1 MRFKHFK
8 PSNLTEQQ
16 LDELRINPTT
26 LQQFAKS
33 GDAQGIVAGF
43 EAELVFTGLGGEG
56 DYDQDPEPDYDADER
71 CYTIEGVMEFF
82 ENDEYGYGIS
92 GRDASRLQDDLDD
105 KYTEWYDEQ
114 MHNDFRNEAEDRIRE
129 VWEEEF
135 DREYFVEEY
144 LKNELDLTS
153 EEIKVAMEA
162 GENAPRFNSS
172 SEQKAYIEN
181 NPAYEKY
188 LEADEI
194 ADAELDELVE
204 KSVDNQDE
212 YWDQALDEFRENYTI
227 DNDSSFFSDI
237 GLRYMSDVANEFSL
251 MWPVITYTG
260 GSAGG
265 FNQDSAER
273 LARDLEKELGVK
285 TNVSGGYHSAKR
297 DNETWIFEPDSSLD
311 ANDDDD
317 MPVEIVSPPMPLEEC
332 LRQMENFFA
341 WAESNGAYA
350 NKSTGFHMGVSLPYT
365 GGRVDYIKLA
375 LFLGD
380 EHVLREFGRS
390 GNHFCEAAIKKIRQ
404 SVKGKKQA
412 VGNALELMKHN
423 LIELAQKAL
432 EINNHGFGKYTSIN
446 PQGGNDS
453 TRPDKERGA
462 KYIEFRSA
470 GGSNYFENI
479 DKLKNTLL
487 RYAQAMHIA
496 SRPDLERKEY
506 YKKLYKLIAPPE
518 GDPALDL
525 FSRFATGEISST
537 ELKKTWADKI
547 LNKDA
552 PELTK
557 KGIWQLYNRVD
568 GTPIAGE
575 RYSNYTKQDAW
586 TKAKQSIS
594 PGSSAEGFEK
604 AYELRD
610 MNANTG
616 RWNIVDRETK
626 EVLDTVEYPER
637 EQAVDRAYS
646 LFPDRAIYVEPAA
659 NDKPSPELSRRAKLA
674 KNIKDAP
681 AEPVKRW
688 IVYDT
693 ETGEEHYNHE
703 GRKSNLVQAMRKMEQ
718 DNKWPRGR
726 LSIKLADIQPDDELN
741 DLHKELGIGSSNMPK
756 WEIYSIRNGHV
767 FHTISS
773 DSQQDAEAQAQQ
785 WFNDNDVEN
794 TSAFGLRQKSSETQQ
809 QQNTGRA
816 PEGFLTQRPA
826 TGNYVLRRRENG
838 EGVGPVLYQF
848 QADSNSDA
856 IEQARRW
863 TNSKG
868 VERLS
873 VWLDHTAN
881 VPREAFTNNL
891 SWRDQLRRHIEPTP
905 GNRTNEPTRWE
916 IRVIG
921 TGEVIHNFSLI
932 PGVDRQAVANREAQ
946 EWADRQGLSDP
957 VEAVWAPEGPNEV
970 PIDVAQNFQE
980 PPASWDSGPP
990 SPQASNQQRSDWEF
1004 YRYDDPDNTFWTM
1017 QNATAEE
1024 AMQFIQDQE
1033 TGGMPPG
1040 FIRTRQIQAE
1050 SVLSK
1055 WESIVESMI
1064 SPVCRL
1070 GR

>member
-33 GDAQGIVAGF
+33 NDAQGIVAGF

-56 DYDQDPEPDYDADER
+56 EYDQDPEPDYDADER
-71 CYTIEGVMEFF
+71 CNSIEGVLEFF
-82 ENDEYGYGIS
+82 ENDEWGYGVS
-92 GRDASRLQDDLDD
+92 GRARDRLQEDLDE
-105 KYTEWYDEQ
+105 KYMEWFDEQ
-114 MHNDFRNEAEDRIRE
+114 MHNDFRNEAEDRIQE

-135 DREYFVEEY
+135 DREFFIEEY
-144 LKNELDLTS
+144 LKNELDLTN
-153 EEIKVAMEA
+153 EEIEAAIEA
-162 GENAPRFNSS
+162 GINAPRFKSS
-172 SEQKAYIEN
+172 AEQKTYIEA

-188 LEADEI
+188 LEADEA
-194 ADAELDELVE
+194 ADVEVDELVD
-204 KSVDNQDE
+204 KSVVSQDE
-212 YWDQALDEFRENYTI
+212 YWDQALDEFRNDYSV
-227 DNDSSFFSDI
+227 DDDSSFFSDV
-237 GLRYMSDVANEFSL
+237 GLRYMSDVANEYSL
-251 MWPVITYTG
+251 MWPIMNYTG
-260 GSAGG
+260 GSEGG
-265 FNQDSAER
+265 FNEDAAQR
-273 LARDLEKELGVK
+273 LARDLEKELDVK
-285 TNVSGGYHSAKR
+285 TKVSSGYHSAKR
-297 DNETWIFEPDSSLD
+297 DNETWIFEPDGSLD
-311 ANDDDD
+311 ADDPDN
-317 MPVEIVSPPMPLEEC
+317 MPVEIVSPPMPLETC
-332 LRQMENFFA
+332 LRQMENFFT

-350 NKSTGFHMGVSLPYT
+350 NSSTGFHMGVSLPHT
-365 GGRVDYIKLA
+365 GGRVDYVKLA

-380 EHVLREFGRS
+380 EYVLREFGRS

-404 SVKGKKQA
+404 SVKGNKEA
-412 VGNALELMKHN
+412 IGSALELMKHN
-423 LIELAQKAL
+423 LLELAQKAL

-446 PQGGNDS
+446 PQGGGGDFRS
-453 TRPDKERGA
+453 GQVPS

-470 GGSNYFENI
+470 GGSNYFEDI

-525 FSRFATGEISST
+525 FTRFATGEISST
-537 ELKKTWADKI
+537 ELKKSWADKI
-547 LNKDA
+547 LTRDA

-557 KGIWQLYNRVD
+557 KGVWQLYNRTD
-568 GTPIAGE
+568 NTPIAGE

-586 TKAKQSIS
+586 TKARQSIS
-594 PGSSAEGFEK
+594 PGSSDAGFEK

-637 EQAVDRAYS
+637 EQAVDRAYE
-646 LFPDRAIYVEPAA
+646 LFPNKPIFVEPAGTG
-659 NDKPSPELSRRAKLA
+659 KPAPELTRRAKLA

-688 IVYDT
+688 IVYDR
-693 ETGEEHYNHE
+693 ETGEEHYNQE

-718 DNKWPRGR
+718 DNKWPRGK
-726 LSIKLADIQPDDELN
+726 LAIKLSDIQPDDELN
-741 DLHKELGIGSSNMPK
+741 DLHKELGIGGIESDPK
-756 WEIYSIRNGHV
+756 
-767 FHTISS
+767 
-773 DSQQDAEAQAQQ
+773 
-785 WFNDNDVEN
+785 
-794 TSAFGLRQKSSETQQ
+794 
-809 QQNTGRA
+809 
-816 PEGFLTQRPA
+816 
-826 TGNYVLRRRENG
+826 GNYVLRRRENG
-838 EGVGPVLYQF
+838 EGVGPVLFQF
-848 QADSNSDA
+848 QADSNTDA
-856 IEQARRW
+856 IEKARRW
-863 TNSKG
+863 TTSKG

-873 VWLDHTAN
+873 VWLDHTIN
-881 VPREAFTNNL
+881 VPREAFNNSRL
-891 SWRDQLRRHIEPTP
+891 VWRDELRRHIEPTP
-905 GNRTNEPTRWE
+905 GDRTNEPTRWE

-932 PGVDRQAVANREAQ
+932 PGVNRQAVANREAQ
-946 EWADRQGLSDP
+946 DWADRQGLSDP
-957 VEAVWAPEGPNEV
+957 VEAVWAPEGPTEV

-980 PPASWDSGPP
+980 PPTSWDGGPP
-990 SPQASNQQRSDWEF
+990 SPQTSNQQRSDWEF

-1033 TGGMPPG
+1033 EGGMPPG
-1040 FIRTRQIQAE
+1040 FIHTRQIQSE

-1070 GR
+1070 GL